1 MPQRFEDPAF
11 AEGREEVVH
20 LPGGCTI
27 SGKQYAEL
35 QTFMEAPSIDK
46 WWVYWVRG
54 RVGVAGKGREW
65 LGKEVGLDACVK
77 IRERRRK
84 GRELEMEVGGKK
96 RTRQR

>member
-46 WWVYWVRG
+46 WWVLSG
-54 RVGVAGKGREW
+54 ERVGVAGKGWR
-65 LGKEVGLDACVK
+65 LGRV
-77 IRERRRK
+77 RMK
-84 GRELEMEVGGKK
+84 GRGDNRREGRDGKWEFRKKKKKK
-96 RTRQR
+96 RVQHR